1 MPIEP
6 SIDQAVVRV
15 SGEID
20 LSNVEELEKALERAV
35 YRRDHVTVHV
45 KDVTFMGLEGARA
58 LLRAADSLPKRGRL
72 YVLGPSSPLLRVM
85 EVLEASRHPKLVL
98 LPEC

>member
-6 SIDQAVVRV
+6 SIDPAVVRV

-20 LSNVEELEKALERAV
+20 LSNVDELEQALGRAV
-35 YRRDHVTVHV
+35 FHRSHVTVRV
-45 KDVTFMGLEGARA
+45 QDVTFMGLEGARA
-58 LLRAADSLPKRGRL
+58 LLRAAETLPEHGRL
-72 YVLGPSSPLLRVM
+72 YVMGPSPALMRVM
-85 EVLEASRHPKLVL
+85 GILEASRHPKLVL

>member
-6 SIDQAVVRV
+6 SIDPAVVCV

-20 LSNVEELEKALERAV
+20 LSNVGELDEALAKAV
-35 YRRDHVTVHV
+35 FRRSHVTVRV
-45 KDVTFMGLEGARA
+45 QDVTFMGLEGARA
-58 LLRAADSLPKRGRL
+58 LLRAAESLPEHGRL
-72 YVLGPSSPLLRVM
+72 YVMGPSPTIMRVM
-85 EVLEASRHPKLVL
+85 DILEAARHPKLVL